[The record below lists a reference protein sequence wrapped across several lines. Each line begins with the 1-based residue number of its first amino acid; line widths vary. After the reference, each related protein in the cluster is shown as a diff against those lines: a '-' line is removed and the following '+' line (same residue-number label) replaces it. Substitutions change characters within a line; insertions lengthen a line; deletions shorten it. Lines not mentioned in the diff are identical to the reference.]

1 MKKAILVGLNI
12 DNNEFFEEE
21 MKELKG
27 LAKAD
32 DYKVVSS
39 LTQNSK
45 SINKKFFIGNGKVE
59 TLKLLVNEYEADV
72 VIFND
77 ELSPLQY
84 KNLED
89 ELNITILDRT
99 SLIIEIFKN
108 RAKTK
113 EAKLQVEVARL
124 KYLLP
129 RINNNEANYEQQAG
143 GSFKN
148 KGSGEKQSDIDKKNI
163 RNKINQIEAELDK
176 IALKKSV
183 DSKKRIK
190 SDIPLVSIVG
200 YTNAGKSVNVKK

>member
-89 ELNITILDRT
+89 EKYKDIQELRNRLKEIENLSTKEEQESKQALDYFD
-99 SLIIEIFKN
+99 LIIE
-108 RAKTK
+108 
-113 EAKLQVEVARL
+113 
-124 KYLLP
+124 
-129 RINNNEANYEQQAG
+129 NE
-143 GSFKN
+143 K
-148 KGSGEKQSDIDKKNI
+148 IDKAILNMLI
-163 RNKINQIEAELDK
+163 DK
-176 IALKKSV
+176 IYIYHDKSV
-183 DSKKRIK
+183 EIK
-190 SDIPLVSIVG
+190 LKIDINKLL
-200 YTNAGKSVNVKK
+200 